1 MGGEGGGD
9 GRTGIIYIYILSLL
23 QVIFSLQIQSL
34 CFTVWALWAQ
44 GSGASCKVSGMSELV
59 VQRCSEWKRRL
70 GFRAWVC
77 EFFLSLAGVSLVSLS
92 YIRDLNLQL
101 GYVSSDGLSFV
112 KRSSDDPG
120 DETDVITKCW
130 G

>member
-1 MGGEGGGD
+1 MQVARFQGC
-9 GRTGIIYIYILSLL
+9 RSLWFRD
-23 QVIFSLQIQSL
+23 VQSGTTAG
-34 CFTVWALWAQ
+34 FQ
-44 GSGASCKVSGMSELV
+44 G
-59 VQRCSEWKRRL
+59 L
-70 GFRAWVC
+70 GVRV
-77 EFFLSLAGVSLVSLS
+77 FLSLAGVSLVSLS